1 MDMENKI
8 KEAKAKYLEEQR
20 AEARRKQAVI
30 SRRWYIANIEK
41 HRENARIAGRK
52 YYAANREEI
61 QARTKALR
69 YTCPRCGVEINK
81 YQVKQHDTHT
91 KCGLSN
97 KKKIDSQ

>member
-1 MDMENKI
+1 MEDKI

-41 HRENARIAGRK
+41 HRESARIANRK
-52 YYAANREEI
+52 YYAENREEI
-61 QARTKALR
+61 KARTKTRR

-81 YQVKQHDTHT
+81 YQVKQHDSWT
-91 KCGLSN
+91 KCGLTKDTN
-97 KKKIDSQ
+97 AKA